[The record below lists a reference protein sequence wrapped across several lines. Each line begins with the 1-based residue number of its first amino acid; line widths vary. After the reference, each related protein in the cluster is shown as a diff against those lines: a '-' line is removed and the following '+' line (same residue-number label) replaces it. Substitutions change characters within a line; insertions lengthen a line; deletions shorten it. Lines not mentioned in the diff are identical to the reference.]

1 MTAFA
6 QHFAFEFKTG
16 LRNPAL
22 LFINYLFPLAF
33 YALMGAVMTKINPG
47 FTETML
53 PAMVVFACMTGTL
66 LGLPNPLVDSR
77 EAGIY
82 RSFKINGVPAAS
94 ILAIPAVTT
103 ALHALIVSA
112 IIALTAPKLFHG
124 APPSDWGVFAAITV
138 LLAFTCSAL
147 GALIGVVSAN
157 TQATVLWS
165 QAIFLPSM
173 LIGGLMMPLS
183 LLPASIRPLSALLP
197 TAHAMQA
204 FLGLAY
210 RQETVFAPLVSVGVL
225 LASGLLAF
233 GLAIYLFNWDSRNSS
248 RRGHP
253 ALALLA
259 LAPYL
264 VGVLLM

>member
-1 MTAFA
+1 V
-6 QHFAFEFKTG
+6 
-16 LRNPAL
+16 
-22 LFINYLFPLAF
+22 FPLAF
-33 YALMGAVMTKINPG
+33 YALMGTVMTKINPG
-47 FTETML
+47 FTPTLL

-112 IIALTAPKLFHG
+112 IISLTAPSVFKG
-124 APPSDWGVFAAITV
+124 VPPADWGAFAAIT
-138 LLAFTCSAL
+138 LLAAFTCSAL

-157 TQATVLWS
+157 TQATVLWA

-173 LIGGLMMPLS
+173 LVGGLMMPLN
-183 LLPASIRPLSALLP
+183 LLPDSIRPFSAILP
-197 TAHAMQA
+197 TTQAMQA
-204 FLGLAY
+204 LLGLAY
-210 RQETVFAPLVSVGVL
+210 GQETVFAPLACVGVL
-225 LASGLLAF
+225 LATGLLAY

-253 ALALLA
+253 ALALLVLVPS
-259 LAPYL
+259 LAGML
-264 VGVLLM
+264 FLF